1 MPAEDIGQVLL
12 KCQAPGSLVM
22 ELKSF
27 FPLGV
32 MSGQRA
38 FGKPG
43 LVHENPLYPMT
54 SVTEGEVCVLGAS

>member
-1 MPAEDIGQVLL
+1 
-12 KCQAPGSLVM
+12 M

-38 FGKPG
+38 FGEPG
-43 LVHENPLYPMT
+43 LVRENPLYPMT
-54 SVTEGEVCVLGAS
+54 SVTEGEVCVCWVPAEARMEQAQQL